1 MTFISYHGYAP
12 CREYEP
18 YVSLHINPRLNS
30 FLGKCKQLFPT
41 WSTWVWYEI
50 VKGLIELLQLGSVK
64 PWSKKN
70 CFTSTVP
77 RILPSTKWP
86 WLENCPIMLWYPI
99 QLPFGGFQRGLIPSL
114 WYHLVVNSF
123 QQISS
128 SARASPQM
136 VGSEE
141 MKEFR
146 NFLFPSL
153 INSHQP
159 T

>member
-30 FLGKCKQLFPT
+30 FWGKCKQLFPT

-114 WYHLVVNSF
+114 WYHPGGQFILANIELSQGF
-123 QQISS
+123 TPNGRFGGDEGI
-128 SARASPQM
+128 P
-136 VGSEE
+136 
-141 MKEFR
+141 
-146 NFLFPSL
+146 
-153 INSHQP
+153 
-159 T
+159 